1 MSESLSFMVFN
12 KDTGQREFLRKI
24 SADFNN
30 ASCSK
35 ATLYLMNMNENKA
48 GNFESCIVYDSEL
61 YTTCTSN
68 NLMFV
73 VISPAWFARPFL
85 TKLAADSARMHTF
98 LSLGKGETRQTVI
111 LDQVGNF
118 VERAMTSPS
127 FGYPT
132 KIQLDSGTAKSLK
145 EFLISVQSTD
155 VVQGCVVVVGESY
168 LESTFEDHFYNQV
181 VISMVDY
188 VQKDELLKFSL
199 LIPVS
204 NGSYI
209 NLRRISTSVV
219 FGFLVN
225 EYRRQ
230 ELENLLAV
238 LESSYLELALPQEEM
253 TTELHH
259 YSSEVICFN
268 YLSNEGFSIY
278 PNSKG
283 DGKEVEEIKKE
294 FHKLFH
300 HVNCFD
306 LKGYKNILLKTN
318 SGLCLNFVNE
328 ENGRLYAMYPETAVK
343 TEGRI
348 DVLSE
353 EVLTNIRHHY
363 FQN

>member
-1 MSESLSFMVFN
+1 
-12 KDTGQREFLRKI
+12 
-24 SADFNN
+24 
-30 ASCSK
+30 
-35 ATLYLMNMNENKA
+35 
-48 GNFESCIVYDSEL
+48 
-61 YTTCTSN
+61 
-68 NLMFV
+68 
-73 VISPAWFARPFL
+73 
-85 TKLAADSARMHTF
+85 MHTF
-98 LSLGKGETRQTVI
+98 LSLSRGETRQAII

-155 VVQGCVVVVGESY
+155 IVQACVVVVGDSY

-181 VISMVDY
+181 IISMVDY
-188 VQKDELLKFSL
+188 VQKDGLLKCSL
-199 LIPVS
+199 MIPVS
-204 NGSYI
+204 KGSYI
-209 NLRRISTSVV
+209 NLRRVTTSVV
-219 FGFLVN
+219 FAFLVN
-225 EYRRQ
+225 EFRRQ

-253 TTELHH
+253 CTELHH

-278 PNSKG
+278 PTSRG
-283 DGKEVEEIKKE
+283 DGEEIEEIKKE
-294 FHKLFH
+294 FQKLFH

-306 LKGYKNILLKTN
+306 LNGYKNILLKTN

-328 ENGRLYAMYPETAVK
+328 ENGRLYAMYPGTAGK
-343 TEGRI
+343 KEGKI

>member
-12 KDTGQREFLRKI
+12 KDSGQREYLRKI
-24 SADFNN
+24 SKYFNT
-30 ASCSK
+30 ASCNK
-35 ATLYLMNMNENKA
+35 ATLYLMNMNENEA
-48 GNFESCIVYDSEL
+48 ENFASCIVYDEQL
-61 YTTCTSN
+61 YTTYTSN

-85 TKLAADSARMHTF
+85 TKLATDSARMHAF
-98 LSLGKGETRQTVI
+98 LSLGKDETRQSII

-118 VERAMTSPS
+118 VERSMTSPS

-132 KIQLDSGTAKSLK
+132 KIQLDSSTAKSLK

-155 VVQGCVVVVGESY
+155 IIQGCVVVVGESY
-168 LESTFEDHFYNQV
+168 LESTFQDPFYNQMI
-181 VISMVDY
+181 ISIVDY
-188 VQKDELLKFSL
+188 VNKDGLLEFSL
-199 LIPVS
+199 IIPVA
-204 NGSYI
+204 NGSYV
-209 NLRRISTSVV
+209 NLRRISSSVV
-219 FGFLVN
+219 FGLLIN
-225 EYRRQ
+225 EFRRK

-238 LESSYLELALPQEEM
+238 LESSYLEMALPQEEM
-253 TTELHH
+253 STELHH

-268 YLSNEGFSIY
+268 FLSNEGFSIY
-278 PNSKG
+278 PSSKG
-283 DGKEVEEIKKE
+283 EGENSEEIQNE
-294 FHKLFH
+294 FHRLFH

-318 SGLCLNFVNE
+318 NGLCLNFVNE
-328 ENGRLYAMYPETAVK
+328 ENGKLYAMYPGTAVRK
-343 TEGRI
+343 EGRI